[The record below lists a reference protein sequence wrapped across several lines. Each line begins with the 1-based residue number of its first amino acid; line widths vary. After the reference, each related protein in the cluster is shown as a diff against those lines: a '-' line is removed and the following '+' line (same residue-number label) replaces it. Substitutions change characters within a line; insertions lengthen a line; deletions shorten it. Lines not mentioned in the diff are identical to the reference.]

1 MLPICMKQMKLSYLH
16 VNNRLEVYE
25 IIREQEAITFFFIDF
40 EKF

>member
-1 MLPICMKQMKLSYLH
+1 MLPICMKQMKLSYL
-16 VNNRLEVYE
+16 NNRLEVYE